1 MAHNVETMA
10 YYGATPW
17 HGLGKKVDHLMTA
30 IEVIAE
36 AGLDWTVSKEKVFA
50 QVNGKKVFIPGKYAT
65 VRNTDNRPLGIVGSS
80 YTPVQNAEATE
91 FMDALTGTGKAKY
104 ETAGSLQNG
113 RIIWVMAKV
122 PNGGGVDPVEQFL
135 VFSTSHDA
143 TMPVQVKATP
153 VRVVCNNTLNAA
165 LHGQG
170 NTFRVRHTTNVQDRL
185 KEAERVFAG
194 TLKYFGKTVATF
206 DRMKGV
212 KVTEEKLVK
221 IVEKVFTGSLDNDDL
236 TDRQENRL
244 AKITEKILSLSVTGA
259 GTDLPGVKGTAWGAY
274 NAITEYLDHFTTVKG
289 GKGISAEEKLLNS
302 TWFGTVS
309 FKTQKAFDAVL
320 EAAKIA
326 A

>member
-30 IEVIAE
+30 VEVIAE

-50 QVNGKKVFIPGKYAT
+50 LVDGKKVFIPGKYAT
-65 VRNTDNRPLGIVGSS
+65 IRNTDKRPLGVVGAS
-80 YTPVQNAEATE
+80 YTPVQNAEATA
-91 FMDALTGTGKAKY
+91 FMDTLTGTGKAKY
-104 ETAGSLQNG
+104 ETAGSLQHG

-122 PNGGGVDPVEQFL
+122 PNGGGVDPIDQYL

-143 TMPVQVKATP
+143 TMPVQIKATP

-165 LHGQG
+165 LHGAG
-170 NTFRVRHTTNVQDRL
+170 NVFRVRHTTNVADRM

-194 TLKYFGKTVATF
+194 TLKYFGKTVEVF
-206 DRMKGV
+206 NKMKDA
-212 KVTEEKLVK
+212 KVSDEKMVK
-221 IVEKVFTGSLDNDDL
+221 IIEKVFALDNDDL
-236 TDRQENRL
+236 STRQENRL
-244 AKITEKILSLSVTGA
+244 EKITTKIFELKETGA
-259 GTDLPGVKGTAWGAY
+259 GTNLPGVKGTAWGAY

-289 GKGISAEEKLLNS
+289 GKGISAEEKLLTS

-309 FKTQKAFDAVL
+309 FKTQKAYNAVL
-320 EAAKIA
+320 EAVKIA

>member
-30 IEVIAE
+30 VEVIAE

-50 QVNGKKVFIPGKYAT
+50 QVDGKKVFIPGKFAT
-65 VRNTDNRPLGIVGSS
+65 VRSTDKRPLGIVGAS
-80 YTPVQNAEATE
+80 YTPVQNADALE
-91 FMDALTGTGKAKY
+91 FMDALTGTGAAKY
-104 ETAGSLQNG
+104 ETAGSLQFG
-113 RIIWVMAKV
+113 RIVWVMAKV
-122 PNGGGVDPVEQFL
+122 PGAETVVDPVDQFL

-165 LHGQG
+165 LHGAG
-170 NTFRVRHTTNVQDRL
+170 NTFRVRHTTNVADRL

-194 TLKYFGKTVATF
+194 TLKYFGKTVELF
-206 DRMKGV
+206 DRMKGA
-212 KVTEEKLVK
+212 KVTDEKLVK
-221 IVEKVFTGSLDNDDL
+221 IIEKVFALDNDEL
-236 TDRQENRL
+236 SDRQENRL
-244 AKITEKILSLSVTGA
+244 TKITEKIFDLTAHGA

-309 FKTQKAFDAVL
+309 FKTQRAFDAVL
-320 EAAKIA
+320 ESVKLAA
-326 A
+326 